1 MSFIKFLFTRVFIK
15 QLLIAGFV
23 LLICVI
29 TTLFWLRLSTNH
41 NQKIKV
47 PDLAKLSLDLAEE
60 KLAELDLR
68 FVVLDS
74 SNYNPDFQKH
84 SVIEQLPEAGEFVK
98 ENRKIYLTLNRSGYV
113 FLEVPNVIGK
123 TKRQAAPTLV
133 SMGFQIGEIEYSS
146 YIALDE
152 VLEMSYK
159 GKKIIPGDKLQKT
172 STIDFV
178 LGDGEGSLK
187 RKFDKK

>member
-47 PDLAKLSLDLAEE
+47 PDLAKLSLDIAED
-60 KLAELDLR
+60 KLAELDIR

-74 SNYNPDFQKH
+74 SNYNPNFPKY
-84 SVIEQLPEAGEFVK
+84 SVIEQIPEAGEFVK

-123 TKRQAAPTLV
+123 TRRQAAPTLV
-133 SMGFQIGEIEYSS
+133 SMGFEIGKIEYSS

-152 VLEMSYK
+152 VLEMSHK
-159 GKKIIPGDKLQKT
+159 GKKIRPGDQLQKT
-172 STIDFV
+172 SVIDFV
-178 LGDGEGSLK
+178 LGDGEGTLK
-187 RKFDKK
+187 RKFDKN

>member
-74 SNYNPDFQKH
+74 SNYNPDFPKH

-159 GKKIIPGDKLQKT
+159 GTKITPGDKLQKT

>member
-23 LLICVI
+23 LLICII

-74 SNYNPDFQKH
+74 SNYNPDFPKH
-84 SVIEQLPEAGEFVK
+84 SVI
-98 ENRKIYLTLNRSGYV
+98 
-113 FLEVPNVIGK
+113 
-123 TKRQAAPTLV
+123 
-133 SMGFQIGEIEYSS
+133 
-146 YIALDE
+146 
-152 VLEMSYK
+152 
-159 GKKIIPGDKLQKT
+159 
-172 STIDFV
+172 
-178 LGDGEGSLK
+178 
-187 RKFDKK
+187 